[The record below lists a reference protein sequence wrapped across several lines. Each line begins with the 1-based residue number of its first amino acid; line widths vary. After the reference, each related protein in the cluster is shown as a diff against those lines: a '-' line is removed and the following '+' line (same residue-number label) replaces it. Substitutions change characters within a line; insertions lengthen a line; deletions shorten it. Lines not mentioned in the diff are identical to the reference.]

1 MNPPSMEIIVR
12 LAETKDVTNVYFQ
25 YCLYQPYK
33 FSEPVFELKK
43 LLRFVISMTTYVYG
57 ISAGVSK

>member
-1 MNPPSMEIIVR
+1 MRMNPPSMEIIVR

-25 YCLYQPYK
+25 C
-33 FSEPVFELKK
+33 EPVFELKK
-43 LLRFVISMTTYVYG
+43 LLRFVISMTTCVYG